1 MVMMNI
7 NFINVITVTF
17 EQSNISFLKTYQL
30 KSIFNVQSIIIHSI
44 VVYLVTLYFKV

>member
-17 EQSNISFLKTYQL
+17 VQSNISFLKTYQL

-44 VVYLVTLYFKV
+44 VYLITLYFKV